1 VVGGM
6 RRRHPALGAAIGAA
20 LALAVASFV
29 IGSRLIDVITG
40 YNSFI
45 PVFIVNG
52 LDDAQPFLLLAAV
65 LLSGAALGVRHRA
78 VLTGAALW
86 AFGALA
92 SQVQDAWF
100 RTVDLGVIVN
110 NTALLT
116 TYQDLYVA
124 ANALVA
130 IGVLLIAWGVGR
142 SSWRVGGGRVR
153 PLLIGVVA
161 VATLAALA
169 GTVPYYAVP
178 PDTHSGAFVADVL
191 LTLLR
196 AAATGIIAMVAVAV
210 AAPGPPLD
218 WRWPVGIGL
227 GISLAVGAVTTWTS
241 ILSTGTALGEW
252 WWTVLRGI
260 GVGGSLLAA
269 AGFAIAAAVRWP
281 APAGSVEAAGPISPP
296 DAEGLRS

>member
-6 RRRHPALGAAIGAA
+6 RRRHPALGAAIVTA
-20 LALAVASFV
+20 LALAVASFA
-29 IGSRLIDVITG
+29 IGSRLIDVMTG
-40 YNSFI
+40 YNSFV
-45 PVFIVNG
+45 PALIVNG

-65 LLSGAALGVRHRA
+65 LLSGAALGARHRA
-78 VLTGAALW
+78 ILAGAALW

-110 NTALLT
+110 NTVLLT

-142 SSWRVGGGRVR
+142 SSWRVARGRAR
-153 PLLIGVVA
+153 LLLIGVVA
-161 VATLAALA
+161 VATLASVT
-169 GTVPYYAVP
+169 GTAPYYALP
-178 PDTHSGAFVADVL
+178 PDANSGAFVADVL

-196 AAATGIIAMVAVAV
+196 AATTGIIALVAVAV

-227 GISLAVGAVTTWTS
+227 GISVAAGAVMTWAS

-252 WWTVLRGI
+252 WWTALRAI

-296 DAEGLRS
+296 DAEGLPS